1 MKQVRKYLKTILK
14 FLRVYGIDAVISLIM
29 WSSPSWLSIWIPSLK
44 PFALMWLGLMVSP
57 ILPMWIVVPLF
68 AVIIHWI
75 RKKIVQFIGWIK
87 AQLNKVRMAN
97 ELLVY
102 FTVDEIEL
110 IRDKGK
116 QMYKIKDSDTTEF
129 RHDQDSKR
137 YEMIRKDWEV
147 RDEKEI

>member
-1 MKQVRKYLKTILK
+1 MKQIRKYSNSIWK
-14 FLRVYGIDAVISLIM
+14 FLKVYGIDAVISVVM
-29 WSSPSWLSIWIPSLK
+29 WSSPSWLSLFIPSLK

-75 RKKIVQFIGWIK
+75 RKKIAEFIRWIK

-129 RHDQDSKR
+129 RIEQDTKR
-137 YEMIRKDWEV
+137 YEMIKQDWEV
-147 RDEKEI
+147 ER

>member
-1 MKQVRKYLKTILK
+1 MKQIRKYLAVILK
-14 FLRVYGIDAVISLIM
+14 FLRVYGIDAVISLVM

-75 RKKIVQFIGWIK
+75 RKKIVQFIRYVK
-87 AQLNKVRMAN
+87 DMLNKLRMAQ

-102 FTVDEIEL
+102 FSHDEFKL
-110 IRDKGK
+110 ILDKGK
-116 QMYKIKDSDTTEF
+116 QMYKIKDSDTTKF

-147 RDEKEI
+147 SE